1 MPSAKLLAKRPWRL
15 EAMARWD
22 AVWDGVRRGVSERPQ
37 AGLTQ
42 AKGRQASLRS
52 VEHCGSGEGCS
63 APLRSP
69 RKNPRSG
76 SVRGLSIGTEN
87 VPVIGI
93 ENVPVRRLPR
103 GGSGATGAG
112 QRAGN
117 VVVMTDPLAVG
128 MVQRLFDSRGDGWP
142 WRAPHG
148 GACGSCCRGC

>member
-76 SVRGLSIGTEN
+76 GVRGWRV
-87 VPVIGI
+87 VP
-93 ENVPVRRLPR
+93 LPR
-103 GGSGATGAG
+103 ARTSPRQPAAGCSPTGH
-112 QRAGN
+112 RSPP
-117 VVVMTDPLAVG
+117 VEAVG
-128 MVQRLFDSRGDGWP
+128 FG
-142 WRAPHG
+142 
-148 GACGSCCRGC
+148 